1 MDKFY
6 ENLIILKHFYSI
18 IKYRTD
24 YCKKHIDF
32 STFNHVGKLMN
43 FYIQNGIETDVTKFK
58 EEPYLSEFAEQA
70 SDIRLAIHNYLNIN
84 IIDIFSFDTEYNSFF
99 NLKIQDTDLKSR
111 IEKVKNS
118 NTNIRKQLNW
128 DELKKIRNTV
138 LAHNLRDK
146 KSNYNFDLESLIILN
161 QIVFNFE
168 EGIRISSVILEIY
181 ENIEKEFKI
190 EIIEA
195 EKYLE
200 NQINKMKKRN

>member
-1 MDKFY
+1 
-6 ENLIILKHFYSI
+6 
-18 IKYRTD
+18 
-24 YCKKHIDF
+24 
-32 STFNHVGKLMN
+32 MN

-99 NLKIQDTDLKSR
+99 NSKIQDTDLKSR

-200 NQINKMKKRN
+200 IQINKMKKRN

>member
-24 YCKKHIDF
+24 YCKKHINY

-99 NLKIQDTDLKSR
+99 NSKIQDTDLKSR

-168 EGIRISSVILEIY
+168 EGIRISSVILVIY